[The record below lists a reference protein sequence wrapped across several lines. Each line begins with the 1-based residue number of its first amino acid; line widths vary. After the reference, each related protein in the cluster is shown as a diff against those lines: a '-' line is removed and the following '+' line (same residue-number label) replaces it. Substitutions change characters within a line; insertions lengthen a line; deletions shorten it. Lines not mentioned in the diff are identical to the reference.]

1 MQNTTVTRRDI
12 VEAIHREVGLSS
24 SECSDIFEGLL
35 AAIAD
40 NLDINSPVKISGFGS
55 FSVRQKNHRTGRNP
69 RTREAVPIP
78 PRKVLKFSASQ
89 TLKQLINQPADLAQQ
104 PSNVRFWG

>member
-1 MQNTTVTRRDI
+1 MPITTVTRRDI
-12 VEAIHREVGLSS
+12 VEAIHRELGLSG

-55 FSVRQKNHRTGRNP
+55 FSVCQKNHRIGRNP
-69 RTREAVPIP
+69 KTREAVPIP
-78 PRKVLKFSASQ
+78 PRKVIKFRASQ
-89 TLKQLINQPADLAQQ
+89 TLKQSINQPADLAQQ
-104 PSNVRFWG
+104 PSNVRFRV